1 MVDLK
6 FPEMNG
12 RDERERDGS
21 SQAGSRL
28 FDGSEDIEKAS
39 PGNLLNGTLDQ
50 DDETNVEMQ
59 NALIMSLR
67 RASGS

>member
-39 PGNLLNGTLDQ
+39 LGNLP
-50 DDETNVEMQ
+50 DETVYQEDETTFWD
-59 NALIMSLR
+59 AERFAHES
-67 RASGS
+67 A